1 MEDDLKTI
9 LVIGAT
15 GKQGSHVV
23 QHLLSDG
30 WFVRGLTRNTS
41 KPGARQLARMGVEI
55 ITADLRDDES
65 VGKALEGVY
74 GVYYMLPLAKWAP
87 AAGLRLAEQAQRA
100 RVQHLVFSSVGGAE
114 RDVSVAHFVD
124 KQKVENRIKQLGMP
138 ATILRPVAYM
148 DALANP
154 RALRLVLGF
163 LKTFMP
169 PDKKFQMIALE
180 DIGAF
185 AAQVFS
191 RPEYYIGKS
200 LELAGDEMTVPEL
213 EDAIRDV
220 TGQEAK
226 YYTIP
231 KWVIHILPKIGREM
245 IQFYAK
251 DGWKANINALR
262 KLHPEMLTFKAW
274 LEKERLHKA
283 G

>member
-1 MEDDLKTI
+1 MEDDLKTV

-15 GKQGSHVV
+15 GNQGRHVV
-23 QHLLSDG
+23 THLLSDG

-41 KPGARQLARMGVEI
+41 KPRARQLARMGVELV
-55 ITADLRDDES
+55 TADLRDDKS
-65 VGKALEGVY
+65 VQRALEGVY

-100 RVQHLVFSSVGGAE
+100 KVRHLVFSSVGGAE

-124 KQKVENRIKQLGMP
+124 KQKVENRILQLGIP

-148 DALANP
+148 DALVNA

-169 PDKKFQMIALE
+169 PDKRFQMIALD

-185 AAQVFS
+185 AAQAFS
-191 RPEYYIGKS
+191 KPEYYVGKS

-213 EDAIRDV
+213 EDTIKSV
-220 TGQEAK
+220 TGHEVRYFK
-226 YYTIP
+226 IP
-231 KWVIHILPKIGREM
+231 KFIIHVLPKIAREM
-245 IQFYAK
+245 IGFYAK
-251 DGWKANINALR
+251 DGWKANIGALR
-262 KLHPEMLTFKAW
+262 KLHPELLTFKAW
-274 LEKERLHKA
+274 LEKERIRKT
-283 G
+283 